1 MVGGSEKVSVSM
13 NVRKLS
19 NRPTASSLKIIRWLE
34 SIMRQSSEFLRI
46 ALIFRGFL
54 KLIRI

>member
-1 MVGGSEKVSVSM
+1 MVGGSEKISVSM
-13 NVRKLS
+13 NVSRLS
-19 NRPTASSLKIIRWLE
+19 NRPTASSLKINRWLE
-34 SIMRQSSEFLRI
+34 SIMHAAILRI